1 MWDLVSWPDSKPR
14 PPILGAENLSH
25 WTTREVFIMHFLL
38 LIFFCKY
45 KTAHKTKSIKK
56 NPTTTKK
63 PKSSLCQLIIWH
75 IETWKCQGSYN
86 NLSLQPWLASDIYK
100 SRVSSV
106 PGTALGRKHRGMA
119 GQSSGMITSA
129 PRPPGWPSHL
139 LWVLSLLCDRSH
151 GTLGAEHPIRKH
163 PRPFSKPAG
172 WLCIAPLLPH
182 KTPLWL
188 RFSGKES
195 ACNAGDPGSI
205 PRLGRSPGDGNDNPL
220 QYSCLENPMYGQRSL
235 VDSSTWG
242 HKESDPTEWLT
253 LSISL
258 SLLPQEDIFF
268 HLLWRFPGMLLVRV
282 LLEQGTSQ
290 RSAEES
296 CPWQLNIG
304 TIRVLHL

>member
-1 MWDLVSWPDSKPR
+1 M
-14 PPILGAENLSH
+14 
-25 WTTREVFIMHFLL
+25 
-38 LIFFCKY
+38 
-45 KTAHKTKSIKK
+45 
-56 NPTTTKK
+56 
-63 PKSSLCQLIIWH
+63 
-75 IETWKCQGSYN
+75 
-86 NLSLQPWLASDIYK
+86 
-100 SRVSSV
+100 

-172 WLCIAPLLPH
+172 WLFITPLLPH

-235 VDSSTWG
+235 VDFSTWG
-242 HKESDPTEWLT
+242 HKESDPTE
-253 LSISL
+253 
-258 SLLPQEDIFF
+258 
-268 HLLWRFPGMLLVRV
+268 
-282 LLEQGTSQ
+282 
-290 RSAEES
+290 
-296 CPWQLNIG
+296 
-304 TIRVLHL
+304 